1 VTVSILGRRYA
12 SALLALAEERK
23 NVDHVRRDL
32 SDFVKSWNESR
43 ELRTVFENPS
53 VSAEA
58 RRNVLREI
66 GTRTSMDPQ
75 LLNTLLVLADRGRLS
90 QLPDVFDSFEAMAE
104 AKSGK
109 LRAEVTSAA
118 ELPEAYFTE
127 LGATLE
133 RVTGR
138 KVSVTHKVDPSLL
151 GGVVTRVGDRVFDGS
166 LKNRLSEL
174 KDELLR

>member
-1 VTVSILGRRYA
+1 VTVSTLGRRYA
-12 SALLALAEERK
+12 QALLTLAEER
-23 NVDHVRRDL
+23 NSVEHVRRDL
-32 SDFVKSWNESR
+32 ADFVKSWAESR
-43 ELRTVFENPS
+43 ELRAVFENPS
-53 VSAEA
+53 VTAEA
-58 RRNVLREI
+58 RRSVLRDI
-66 GTRTSMDPQ
+66 ATRASMDPQ

-109 LRAEVTSAA
+109 LRAEVVSAS
-118 ELPEAYFTE
+118 ELPEAYYTE

-138 KVSVTHKVDPSLL
+138 KITLVHTVDPSLL
-151 GGVVTRVGDRVFDGS
+151 GGVVTRIGDKIFDGS

-174 KDELLR
+174 RDELLR